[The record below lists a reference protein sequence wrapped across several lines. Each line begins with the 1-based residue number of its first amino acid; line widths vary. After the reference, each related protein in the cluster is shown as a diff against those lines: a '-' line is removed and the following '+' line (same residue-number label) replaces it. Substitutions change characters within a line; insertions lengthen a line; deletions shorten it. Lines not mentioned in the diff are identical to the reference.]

1 LTESH
6 RCNPAHNQ
14 ASKGAG
20 DGWFKSKTKNV
31 KAHKSLRGSC
41 RVCGQAHSKNSHRQH
56 LKTSF
61 KKTHKYKKVFCSG
74 KKAQRKGKERKIR
87 FRDKVKDVA
96 RYTKRK

>member
-1 LTESH
+1 MTEKH

-31 KAHKSLRGSC
+31 KAHKSVRGSC
-41 RVCGQAHSKNSHRQH
+41 RVCGMSHSKNSHRQH

-61 KKTHKYKKVFCSG
+61 KKTHKYKKVFCNKKEKEKSQG
-74 KKAQRKGKERKIR
+74 KRRKDKI
-87 FRDKVKDVA
+87 
-96 RYTKRK
+96 